1 MSEYDIPVHVLQDSG
16 KSHHKTLKVKQTL
29 TKTQQKELFESA
41 PPKVAVVVHP
51 YLLQQIMKSGELCR
65 S

>member
-29 TKTQQKELFESA
+29 TKTQQKE
-41 PPKVAVVVHP
+41 
-51 YLLQQIMKSGELCR
+51 
-65 S
+65 